1 LPAIHALMKLTRV
14 RTARPIETR
23 AKVPKRQEAAITL
36 IGEFRC
42 GVQLRE
48 NRAYFGRPQSPKEQ
62 EQTQIIATAIG
73 RPTTKA
79 PTIMS
84 ENSESKFVPGRAFS
98 TNMPISPPLTS
109 N

>member
-1 LPAIHALMKLTRV
+1 MKLASPVIPTSTAHMSAALKV
-14 RTARPIETR
+14 R
-23 AKVPKRQEAAITL
+23 KQV
-36 IGEFRC
+36 
-42 GVQLRE
+42 
-48 NRAYFGRPQSPKEQ
+48 Q

-79 PTIMS
+79 PTIIS
-84 ENSESKFVPGRAFS
+84 VNSESKFIPGRAFS

>member
-1 LPAIHALMKLTRV
+1 MKLAPPVIPTSTAHMSAALKV
-14 RTARPIETR
+14 R
-23 AKVPKRQEAAITL
+23 KQV
-36 IGEFRC
+36 
-42 GVQLRE
+42 
-48 NRAYFGRPQSPKEQ
+48 Q

-79 PTIMS
+79 PTIINVS
-84 ENSESKFVPGRAFS
+84 SESKFIPGRAFS